1 MGTIVPAG
9 LLLLG
14 CSGGTHGTSDTH
26 VEEEEDIFRKDIAA
40 CEGDFSWAVTQSN
53 PGRI

>member
-14 CSGGTHGTSDTH
+14 CSGRTHGTSDTH
-26 VEEEEDIFRKDIAA
+26 VEEEEDISRKDIA
-40 CEGDFSWAVTQSN
+40 CEGEFSWVVTQSN
-53 PGRI
+53 LVRI